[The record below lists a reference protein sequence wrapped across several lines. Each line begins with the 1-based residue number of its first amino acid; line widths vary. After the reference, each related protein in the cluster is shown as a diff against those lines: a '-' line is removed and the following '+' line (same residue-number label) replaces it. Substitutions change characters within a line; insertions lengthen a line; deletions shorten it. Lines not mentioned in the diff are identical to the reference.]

1 MIPGTCGLITNDGA
15 ASGQMR
21 QVAQWVLPA
30 IRTSLPAYPSSA
42 ALRGNVHRRSIAV
55 RYLTIRPA
63 PAALQVGVLRASRLA
78 RMACGRIKPR
88 SASLKHQWSKVLA
101 ADRQWSLT
109 SLGGVQQGAE
119 PSMGSALQGPVSR
132 GRGRAIARR
141 SAPAAPVPRPRPA

>member
-1 MIPGTCGLITNDGA
+1 MILGTCGLITNDGA
-15 ASGQMR
+15 PSGQMR
-21 QVAQWVLPA
+21 QVAQWVLPVT
-30 IRTSLPAYPSSA
+30 RTSLPAYPSSA

-78 RMACGRIKPR
+78 RMACGRVQPR
-88 SASLKHQWSKVLA
+88 AAPLKHQWSKVLP
-101 ADRQWSLT
+101 ADRQLRLT